1 MFKLQT
7 PKVTAGG
14 QVSRVS
20 VPLSSS
26 KLPVSRRSGA
36 TPAVRQTSDVPRPVK
51 EVRKTSVEQ
60 ENVPG
65 FVIPN
70 AITFF
75 YSLDCRLHF
84 DKVS

>member
-14 QVSRVS
+14 QVTRVS

-36 TPAVRQTSDVPRPVK
+36 TTARQTSDAPPRTVEK
-51 EVRKTSVEQ
+51 VQKISVGQ
-60 ENVPG
+60 ENSSG

-70 AITFF
+70 AIKLLSF
-75 YSLDCRLHF
+75 S
-84 DKVS
+84 